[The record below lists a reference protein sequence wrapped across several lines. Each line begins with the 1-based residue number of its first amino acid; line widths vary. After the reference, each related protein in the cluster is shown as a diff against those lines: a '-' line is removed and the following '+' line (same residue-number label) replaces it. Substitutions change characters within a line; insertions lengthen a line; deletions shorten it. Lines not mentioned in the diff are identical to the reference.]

1 MSAKNADSSRKGKQG
16 STPSRGSH
24 PSPGRGNNRPNART
38 PNVAHDFDKKHHNN
52 PPVRFNLVFPGH
64 PELTKVFSRHTI
76 PNNRF
81 VCGRNHAS
89 ADAACK
95 QAIHDIIARS
105 LSQVAPLGTVEK
117 DAFSTIVERH
127 YTSKSIGAASFRFA
141 PKDDPTK
148 CFAFSAAVKHI
159 VGSPDKDKAV
169 LCFCPEDIAE
179 HIWDLTDHLLADR
192 NMCQC

>member
-1 MSAKNADSSRKGKQG
+1 M
-16 STPSRGSH
+16 
-24 PSPGRGNNRPNART
+24 
-38 PNVAHDFDKKHHNN
+38 
-52 PPVRFNLVFPGH
+52 FPGH

-95 QAIHDIIARS
+95 QAIYDIITRS
-105 LSQVAPLGTVEK
+105 LSQVAPLGTIEK

-127 YTSKSIGAASFRFA
+127 YTSKSIGATSFRFA

-148 CFAFSAAVKHI
+148 YFTFSAAVKYI
-159 VGSPDKDKAV
+159 MGLPDKDKAI
-169 LCFCPEDIAE
+169 LCFCPEDVAE

-192 NMCQC
+192 VDADGTRRPKT